1 MGTSTGALSCEWPS
15 LLWIEIVTSPFLH
28 RQICDTYLL
37 EVPTGAGPHPA
48 PPCLCCLSLPA
59 RGWLD
64 TQAHGASLC
73 GTWHPWP
80 RLSVNLFLQDSRTT
94 GIAGHRPSPECVAD
108 VAPPSPGSRP
118 QGGPMSVVMSPVSRG
133 WSLSPMPEELPL
145 CPQSPLTSSPCSR
158 SRFLH
163 VATWCGLGS
172 FGLLH
177 NFV

>member
-1 MGTSTGALSCEWPS
+1 MLKRFSSNTILHPLALYQRGTVSVDAWGRQTSTGA
-15 LLWIEIVTSPFLH
+15 
-28 RQICDTYLL
+28 
-37 EVPTGAGPHPA
+37 
-48 PPCLCCLSLPA
+48 LSLPA

-94 GIAGHRPSPECVAD
+94 GIAGHLPSPERVAD

-118 QGGPMSVVMSPVSRG
+118 QGRPMAVVMSPVSRG

-145 CPQSPLTSSPCSR
+145 CPRSPLTSSPCSR

-163 VATWCGLGS
+163 VASELLMW
-172 FGLLH
+172 FGLFLAVAQ
-177 NFV
+177 FCVIVFR